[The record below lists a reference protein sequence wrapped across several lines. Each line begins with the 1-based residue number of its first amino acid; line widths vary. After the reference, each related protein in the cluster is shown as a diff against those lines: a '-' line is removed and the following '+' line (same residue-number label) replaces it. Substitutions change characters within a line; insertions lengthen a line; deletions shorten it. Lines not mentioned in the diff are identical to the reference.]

1 MAQGDGTASDG
12 GNDVNIPVSYTG
24 IYIGVVVCK
33 YPAENKVGIVSMMEW
48 NSFSYGNKVKLIE
61 GDTSPLGGEPP
72 VKAHVLTRGTK
83 SYKDYFHYGAG
94 EYVVYVH
101 TSDDYVGA
109 GWYNND
115 DDFFVIGSFYLPSY
129 GVAPPS
135 VNPNV
140 RQFVFPDGTS
150 FMYDEKHS
158 TFFADLGD
166 GNYVKY
172 SHEKDEEPELLIKIG
187 GTISIKGEE
196 IWLN

>member
-1 MAQGDGTASDG
+1 MAEGDSVTEGG
-12 GNDVNIPVSYTG
+12 GNDSEPTDYTNIA
-24 IYIGVVVCK
+24 IGVVVCK
-33 YPAENKVGIVSMMEW
+33 YPAENRVGMATITQWDSL
-48 NSFSYGNKVKLIE
+48 STADKAKLIE
-61 GDTSPLGGEPP
+61 GDTSPLANNINPI
-72 VKAHVLTRGTK
+72 KARMLTRGSK
-83 SYKDYFHYGAG
+83 NYKDYFHYDVG
-94 EYVVYVH
+94 EYVVYIH
-101 TSDDYVGA
+101 TSSDYAGA

-115 DDFFVIGSFYLPSY
+115 DDNFVVGTFFLPAYGSTL
-129 GVAPPS
+129 PS